1 MTRLS
6 GIHFWSRE
14 VGYIVFRQ
22 SMKVLGHH
30 FMLENRERGRYGD
43 RYDFIV
49 NTFVSTK
56 SMHTAERAKLSEEKL
71 KPEHLS

>member
-1 MTRLS
+1 
-6 GIHFWSRE
+6 
-14 VGYIVFRQ
+14 
-22 SMKVLGHH
+22 
-30 FMLENRERGRYGD
+30 MLENRERDRYGD